1 MVARVA
7 LQEWTVSRMAI
18 DESDEM
24 QECCCISDEEAKEVI
39 KMLNLDE
46 AIRHCEEV
54 AVKLEEKAN
63 IYGIKETYIPDSRNL
78 VDCMSCAAEHRQL
91 AEWLKELKTYKANA
105 DGITAVSDILKEEND
120 RLRETVN
127 RFDSEN
133 KEAIRLLLLACADIH
148 ALLTD
153 AELTTKNCKLCG
165 KLSLCNE
172 SGTTC
177 KSGGVWVHE
186 KAVMKLIG
194 DTDND
199 T

>member
-1 MVARVA
+1 M
-7 LQEWTVSRMAI
+7 T
-18 DESDEM
+18 
-24 QECCCISDEEAKEVI
+24 
-39 KMLNLDE
+39 LDE

-54 AVKLEEKAN
+54 AEGEEKLSIDGKWFEGEDWNARAR
-63 IYGIKETYIPDSRNL
+63 KQCAE
-78 VDCMSCAAEHRQL
+78 CAAEHRQL

-127 RFDSEN
+127 RLDSEN
-133 KEAIRLLLLACADIH
+133 KEAIRLLLLSCADIH